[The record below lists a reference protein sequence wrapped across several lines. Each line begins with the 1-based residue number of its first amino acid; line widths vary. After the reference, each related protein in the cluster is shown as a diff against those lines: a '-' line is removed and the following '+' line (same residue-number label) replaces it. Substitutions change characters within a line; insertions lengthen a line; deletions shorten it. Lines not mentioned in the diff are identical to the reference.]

1 MRFHKAEC
9 KVLHMGQGNPSYGY
23 RLGDELLESSPAKK
37 DLDEK
42 LDISQ
47 HGLLEPKRP
56 MVPWAASKEGWPA
69 GKGRGLSLSTL
80 PL

>member
-1 MRFHKAEC
+1 MRFNNAKC
-9 KVLHMGQGNPSYGY
+9 KVLHLARGNTRYECG
-23 RLGDELLESSPAKK
+23 LGDELLESSPAKK

-69 GKGRGLSLSTL
+69 GKRR
-80 PL
+80 